1 MANVIFSINAP
12 FAESSAIH
20 YSYKHFDA
28 PDYHANKTGRCNKAN
43 GPIFH
48 LSIQTAEK
56 NVPAIDKIII
66 PAVFIKIASMR
77 FNRALICS

>member
-1 MANVIFSINAP
+1 MPHLQPSTQQSQQHLN
-12 FAESSAIH
+12 
-20 YSYKHFDA
+20 KHFDA
-28 PDYHANKTGRCNKAN
+28 PNDHPDKKGRSDKAN

-56 NVPAIDKIII
+56 IVPPIDSSIT
-66 PAVFIKIASMR
+66 PAVLIKMPSMR